1 MATFRWFASLV
12 LATTIVPASAAET
25 HCPGNA
31 ASVPLRFVNR
41 HQIVLAVS
49 INHSGPYNFLLDT
62 GMQVT
67 TVVPSL
73 AAKLRLEPRGA
84 AVVAGIG
91 SLQSASYAQLDLLE
105 VGSQSVADQKVLV
118 YDLRG
123 LYSFDSQIQGVLG
136 EDFLELF
143 DVLIDNAHRL
153 LCLDSSSA
161 MRADV
166 RGPHTA
172 LVTPAEVADGFVL
185 PSLIIVEARLPD
197 GKRPVRLMLDSGANG
212 AILFNT
218 SEYLTTPQRG
228 YLQGTGVDGRQL
240 IFSALPPQHVKI
252 GSLELSGVPFVALPG
267 TQKDSRS
274 KGFDGVL
281 TLGLFKR
288 IFICH
293 ADHFVVLEPR

>member
-67 TVVPSL
+67 TVDPSL